1 MLYRSQN
8 LLLQM
13 AVVVCVGVIGGM
25 IYHNY
30 SQIQETQDTLQ
41 RDISDQTGDIKS
53 QIDTQV
59 GKINTQ
65 VGKINT
71 KVGNLNMKCP
81 QNPACPSCPQ
91 STCPSAEEIASA
103 VFPGRN
109 TGLTS
114 GGKYFDIK
122 SSGSYELLPE
132 YDFYKPEEAF
142 PVDSLLLDP
151 PLRDANVPVTQN
163 QIDNSTGSFHV
174 DTQRSSSRSASQT
187 RMDDRNLSTRHLDAR
202 MNQGITDKER
212 LKKDL
217 QRATKSKAPASSRLA
232 PSTQAPETG
241 HEADMRRDMNTRFN
255 LFGTKVGK
263 LYE

>member
-8 LLLQM
+8 LMLQV

-30 SQIQETQDTLQ
+30 SQIQEAKDTLQ
-41 RDISDQTGDIKS
+41 RDISDQTGDIKG
-53 QIDTQV
+53 QIDTH
-59 GKINTQ
+59 I
-65 VGKINT
+65 
-71 KVGNLNMKCP
+71 GNLDTKIDNLKIP
-81 QNPACPSCPQ
+81 NNPSPQ

-122 SSGSYELLPE
+122 KSGSYELLPD
-132 YDFYKPEEAF
+132 YDFYKSEEAF

-174 DTQRSSSRSASQT
+174 DTQRGSSRSASQT

-217 QRATKSKAPASSRLA
+217 KRATESKAPPSSRLA
-232 PSTQAPETG
+232 PSTQAPETE
-241 HEADMRRDMNTRFN
+241 HEATMRRNMDTRYN
-255 LFGTKVGK
+255 LFGTKAGK
-263 LYE
+263 LYQ

>member
-13 AVVVCVGVIGGM
+13 VVVVCVGVIGGM

-30 SQIQETQDTLQ
+30 SQIQETQKTLQ

-53 QIDTQV
+53 QIDSQV
-59 GKINTQ
+59 GKIDSQ

-71 KVGNLNMKCP
+71 KVDNLDLKCP
-81 QNPACPSCPQ
+81 QNPSCPQ

-202 MNQGITDKER
+202 MNQGITDK
-212 LKKDL
+212 
-217 QRATKSKAPASSRLA
+217 
-232 PSTQAPETG
+232 
-241 HEADMRRDMNTRFN
+241 
-255 LFGTKVGK
+255 
-263 LYE
+263 